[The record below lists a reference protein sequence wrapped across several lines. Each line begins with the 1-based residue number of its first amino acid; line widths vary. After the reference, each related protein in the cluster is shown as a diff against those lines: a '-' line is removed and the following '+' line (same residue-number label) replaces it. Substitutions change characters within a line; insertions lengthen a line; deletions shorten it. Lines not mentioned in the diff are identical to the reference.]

1 MVAFS
6 SGEPAAGGVKL
17 EPPVRPLSSAGSGVL
32 VGVVATIALPVASS
46 LAASA
51 VSVMCSFELSSRL
64 SLVIDVGPATPSTES
79 RYLRWNAFK
88 RCRVWLLK
96 TPEAGVVKPSAVRS
110 CWSAVTSLPRIPRDS
125 SRVPNDADEN
135 FDVDRLVEVTA
146 GVVVAVVVLAVVVL
160 VLVLVLVVDG
170 VDVVLVGPTAVPPA
184 AAVVGAAVAG
194 EAVTAIAN
202 KSAGAAA
209 SRRQPVTALKYDK
222 PTLSLSCAYGV
233 SCRARAERVCA
244 TPHPVAIRP

>member
-1 MVAFS
+1 
-6 SGEPAAGGVKL
+6 
-17 EPPVRPLSSAGSGVL
+17 
-32 VGVVATIALPVASS
+32 
-46 LAASA
+46 
-51 VSVMCSFELSSRL
+51 VMCSFELSSRF

-79 RYLRWNAFK
+79 LYLRWNAFR

-96 TPEAGVVKPSAVRS
+96 TPEAVVVKPSAVRS
-110 CWSAVTSLPRIPRDS
+110 CWSATTSLPRIPRDS
-125 SRVPNDADEN
+125 SRVPNDAAEN
-135 FDVDRLVEVTA
+135 FEVDRLVEVAA
-146 GVVVAVVVLAVVVL
+146 GVVEAGLVVVADVVV
-160 VLVLVLVVDG
+160 D
-170 VDVVLVGPTAVPPA
+170 VLVGPTAVPPPA
-184 AAVVGAAVAG
+184 AAGAAVAG

-222 PTLSLSCAYGV
+222 LTLSLSCAYGV